1 MQTIQDIAA
10 DAVDAREERRLPQL
24 AFFKRPVILYRISVD
39 NTTGKGKAMDDT
51 IILDGNQFEGY
62 AIPSGNTFILVI
74 KAKNGFLGC
83 GYISLET
90 AEKVGDAVA
99 IVSGV
104 KSFDDMLNA
113 QVKSVSSAAA
123 KLGVVP
129 GMSGRDAL
137 LKMK

>member
-1 MQTIQDIAA
+1 M
-10 DAVDAREERRLPQL
+10 
-24 AFFKRPVILYRISVD
+24 
-39 NTTGKGKAMDDT
+39 NDT
-51 IILDGNQFEGY
+51 IILDGTPFDGY

-74 KAKNGFLGC
+74 KAGNGFLGC

-99 IVSGV
+99 IVCGV
-104 KSFDDMLNA
+104 KNFDDMLNA
-113 QVKSVSSAAA
+113 QVKNVSSAAA
-123 KLGVVP
+123 KFGVEP

>member
-1 MQTIQDIAA
+1 
-10 DAVDAREERRLPQL
+10 
-24 AFFKRPVILYRISVD
+24 
-39 NTTGKGKAMDDT
+39 MDDK
-51 IILDGNQFEGY
+51 IILDGNTFDGY

-74 KAKNGFLGC
+74 KAKNGLLGC

-90 AEKVGDAVA
+90 AERVGDAVA

-104 KSFDDMLNA
+104 KNFDDMLNA

-123 KLGVVP
+123 KLGVAP

-137 LKMK
+137 LKMS